1 MYLLSRVELP
11 VVIDCPVA
19 SESVGNHIRLE
30 HQSQQ
35 GWFFHSV
42 SAILCSAAHKSN
54 KFRAAMEK
62 TRITIVAVTC
72 IALFFLANYLFRY
85 LIGFTGLVASLVIA
99 ALIAVYMSFSVARTL
114 ERLPMAEERSR
125 ALWIYGG
132 FLGALFLAFG
142 AWMFLDVGMDA
153 VTLATLFLHY
163 LPYPALA
170 YVLLSDKAVGVFLKQ
185 DRPGG

>member
-1 MYLLSRVELP
+1 
-11 VVIDCPVA
+11 
-19 SESVGNHIRLE
+19 
-30 HQSQQ
+30 
-35 GWFFHSV
+35 
-42 SAILCSAAHKSN
+42 
-54 KFRAAMEK
+54 MEK

-85 LIGFTGLVASLVIA
+85 LIGFTGLIASLVIA

-114 ERLPMAEERSR
+114 ERLPMAGERSR
-125 ALWIYGG
+125 ALWLYGG

-142 AWMFLDVGMDA
+142 AWMFLDGGMDA

-170 YVLLSDKAVGVFLKQ
+170 HVLMSDKAVSVFLKKE
-185 DRPGG
+185 RPSD